1 MEFDTDTG
9 KYPNGC
15 RIFMENLANKVV
27 SSPQYWINEEY
38 KFSFTHTLNNLD
50 NFKENYLWI
59 TASVI
64 HWDETTYT
72 TKSTVEFESQVSFPI
87 TTSTINVYTISQA
100 PGSVTEINF
109 LIENIRKTLSPTLNL
124 YLNFIDGLWPSEI
137 IRRTNITDIHV

>member
-1 MEFDTDTG
+1 
-9 KYPNGC
+9 
-15 RIFMENLANKVV
+15 MENLANKVV

-38 KFSFTHTLNNLD
+38 KFSFTHTLKNLD
-50 NFKENYLWI
+50 NIKENYFWI

-100 PGSVTEINF
+100 PVYTSINKS
-109 LIENIRKTLSPTLNL
+109 LT
-124 YLNFIDGLWPSEI
+124 
-137 IRRTNITDIHV
+137 

>member
-1 MEFDTDTG
+1 M
-9 KYPNGC
+9 YPNGC

-27 SSPQYWINEEY
+27 SSPQYWINEEL

-109 LIENIRKTLSPTLNL
+109 LIDNIKKTLSPTLNL
-124 YLNFIDGLWPSEI
+124 YLNFIDGLWPS
-137 IRRTNITDIHV
+137 